1 MTASTQHVCLPTFG
15 THCTVLQNVFVAT
28 LQGILTAEVAQLNAA
43 RPTKSVHWLKEL
55 AGAGV
60 LAAFNPYAAAGYLVV
75 SQIAKRYMKD

>member
-1 MTASTQHVCLPTFG
+1 M
-15 THCTVLQNVFVAT
+15 
-28 LQGILTAEVAQLNAA
+28 TAEVAQLNAA